1 MIIYKTDFLTIAYY
15 ESDKLIEATWQTYA
29 AGEDYRAGLLQYV
42 EALRNYDVKCWLGDY
57 RQARVVRLADQQWT
71 REEWAPLFFPLSSQL
86 DKMARVKSIDVAAR
100 ISSENMFQ
108 DLDLNALPFTFMEF
122 EDYGK
127 ARHWVLG

>member
-1 MIIYKTDFLTIAYY
+1 
-15 ESDKLIEATWQTYA
+15 
-29 AGEDYRAGLLQYV
+29 
-42 EALRNYDVKCWLGDY
+42 
-57 RQARVVRLADQQWT
+57 
-71 REEWAPLFFPLSSQL
+71 
-86 DKMARVKSIDVAAR
+86 VAAR